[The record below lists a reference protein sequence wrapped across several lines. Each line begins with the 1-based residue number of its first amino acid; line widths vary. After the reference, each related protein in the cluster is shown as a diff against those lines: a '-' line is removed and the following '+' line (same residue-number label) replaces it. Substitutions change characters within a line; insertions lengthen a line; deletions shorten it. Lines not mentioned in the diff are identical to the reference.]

1 MPYGLL
7 IFTLTTV
14 HIRCRQFIIVKD
26 NHWEH
31 NLVVTCNVNASPL
44 FPVPI
49 PPDLIEGGCDETWH
63 YSFCPDW
70 ENINKKIER
79 VSRPLLS
86 SATFICGKNT
96 FHTKT
101 CKSYNYRGRTTAV
114 VTNYIQRSTFKIQN
128 DDQLQRQSASLCER
142 SVLVNL
148 ILS

>member
-1 MPYGLL
+1 MNHGENLFYSDYVGGKMPYGLL

-79 VSRPLLS
+79 EGVKAASFVGDVYLREKHIS
-86 SATFICGKNT
+86 
-96 FHTKT
+96 H
-101 CKSYNYRGRTTAV
+101 
-114 VTNYIQRSTFKIQN
+114 QN
-128 DDQLQRQSASLCER
+128 MQELQLQGKDYCSGYQLYSE
-142 SVLVNL
+142 VY
-148 ILS
+148 I